1 MDDCKRAQYPWRV
14 SDLGESYLDDL
25 RERRR
30 LAANYAGMTDGE
42 LQQLSQS
49 AESLTELAWD
59 ALEDEMDRRHLESS
73 DNAMPEEREEFE
85 IRQLV
90 TIRQFR
96 DLPEALLAKGSLESS
111 GIECFLADENLVRLD
126 WFISNFIGGIKLNV
140 HAADVENAQKLLDEP
155 ILEGLYVQGIG
166 LYEQPRCPNC
176 QSLDVNFQEL
186 DRPIAYM
193 SAFLRVP
200 LPVQRPAWRCHSCD
214 AEWEDD
220 GTDAGRSEASS

>member
-1 MDDCKRAQYPWRV
+1 MSERDELSSNDQ
-14 SDLGESYLDDL
+14 

-42 LQQLSQS
+42 LQRLARN

-59 ALEDEMDRRHLESS
+59 ALEDEMERRHLEDS
-73 DNAMPEEREEFE
+73 DDVVPEARQEMEMRE
-85 IRQLV
+85 LV

-96 DLPEALLAKGSLESS
+96 DLPEALLAKGSLESA
-111 GIECFLADENLVRLD
+111 GIPCFLADENLVRLD

-140 HAADVENAQKLLDEP
+140 RSADVENAQNLLNEP
-155 ILEGLYVQGIG
+155 ILEGLYVHGVG
-166 LYEQPRCPNC
+166 LYEQPRCPQC

-193 SAFLRVP
+193 TAFLHVP
-200 LPVQRPAWRCHSCD
+200 IPVQRTGWRCHACD
-214 AEWEDD
+214 AEWQDD
-220 GTDAGRSEASS
+220 GN

>member
-1 MDDCKRAQYPWRV
+1 MPYLD
-14 SDLGESYLDDL
+14 ESYLDEQ

-30 LAANYAGMTDGE
+30 LADNYASMTDGE
-42 LQQLSQS
+42 LQRLARS

-59 ALEDEMDRRHLESS
+59 ALEDEMDRRHLEFPDDECS
-73 DNAMPEEREEFE
+73 DEQRTEPRQEMEVRE
-85 IRQLV
+85 LV

-96 DLPEALLAKGSLESS
+96 DLPEALLAKGSLESA
-111 GIECFLADENLVRLD
+111 GIECFLADDNLVRLD

-140 HAADVENAQKLLDEP
+140 RAADAANAQNLLDEP
-155 ILEGLYVQGIG
+155 ILEGLYVQGVG

-200 LPVQRPAWRCHSCD
+200 MPVQRPAWRCHACD

-220 GTDAGRSEASS
+220 GTEGGRADPHKI